1 MMKRYLLAAVCL
13 CLLVGLSGCGSDKKN
28 DIKNTVDGNIKT
40 YYEMTDGTWSCDDIS
55 YVYRLEIKGRLSNAA
70 CDSIYVYLSNKSE
83 ISFEEA
89 WKASGL
95 SSNTDDYFPIEEAV
109 LVELRTE

>member
-1 MMKRYLLAAVCL
+1 MKKYLLATVCL
-13 CLLVGLSGCGSDKKN
+13 CLLFVLGACNFDKKN
-28 DIKNTVDGNIKT
+28 EVKNTVDGNMKT
-40 YYEMTDGTWSCDDIS
+40 YYEMTDGSWSCDDIS
-55 YVYRLEIKGRLSNAA
+55 YTYRLEIKGRLSNAV
-70 CDSIYVYLSNKSE
+70 CDSIYVYLSNRSE

-95 SSNTDDYFPIEEAV
+95 SSNRDDYFLVEEAV

>member
-1 MMKRYLLAAVCL
+1 MKRYLLATACL
-13 CLLVGLSGCGSDKKN
+13 CLLLVLGRCDSDKKN
-28 DIKNTVDGNIKT
+28 DIKNTVNGNIRT
-40 YYEMTDGTWSCDDIS
+40 YYEMADGTWSCDDIS
-55 YVYRLEIKGRLSNAA
+55 YTYRLEIKGRLGNAV
-70 CDSIYVYLSNKSE
+70 CDSICVYLSNRSE

>member
-1 MMKRYLLAAVCL
+1 MRQYLLATACL
-13 CLLVGLSGCGSDKKN
+13 CLLFVLGGCDSDKKN
-28 DIKNTVDGNIKT
+28 DVKNTVDGNVKT

-55 YVYRLEIKGRLSNAA
+55 YTYRLEIKGRLSNAV
-70 CDSIYVYLSNKSE
+70 CDSIYVYLSNRSE

-109 LVELRTE
+109 LVELTTE